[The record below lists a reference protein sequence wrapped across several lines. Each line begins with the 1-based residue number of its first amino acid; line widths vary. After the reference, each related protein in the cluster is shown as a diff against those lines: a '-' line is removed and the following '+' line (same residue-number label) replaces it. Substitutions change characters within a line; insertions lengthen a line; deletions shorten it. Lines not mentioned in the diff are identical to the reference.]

1 MNASD
6 MILKYI
12 HAYKLSNV
20 LFVADSLGLFDL
32 MLTEKTVEELSKD
45 TETNIDSLRITL
57 NLLVY
62 MGCVEK
68 ENKKYRLKQEYR
80 DLLVRDTNTSMH
92 DLIQLEAH
100 LVKTHSSQECMK
112 KSLLSIGEDFF
123 NRSNKDGM
131 AQTYGNAMDNGGK
144 IAAIYV
150 ARAFGNVRSG
160 KLLDIGGG
168 PGTYSIQACKFY
180 KGIHSTILDLPEM
193 KEVADENIRKNQL
206 EDRITFVPGSI
217 VEDQIS
223 DKYDVVIISNL
234 LHLFN
239 ADIRNAIL
247 AKAAAC
253 LNLNGKLIL
262 HDFFLND
269 DKTSPEVP
277 VLFSL
282 DWMLLGANFDTSKN
296 DLAEY
301 LSDKGFTDVQKV
313 ECNMIPTS
321 IIVVTKSE
329 EV

>member
-1 MNASD
+1 
-6 MILKYI
+6 
-12 HAYKLSNV
+12 
-20 LFVADSLGLFDL
+20 
-32 MLTEKTVEELSKD
+32 
-45 TETNIDSLRITL
+45 
-57 NLLVY
+57 
-62 MGCVEK
+62 
-68 ENKKYRLKQEYR
+68 
-80 DLLVRDTNTSMH
+80 
-92 DLIQLEAH
+92 
-100 LVKTHSSQECMK
+100 
-112 KSLLSIGEDFF
+112 
-123 NRSNKDGM
+123 M

-277 VLFSL
+277 VLL
-282 DWMLLGANFDTSKN
+282 DATRS
-296 DLAEY
+296 
-301 LSDKGFTDVQKV
+301 
-313 ECNMIPTS
+313 
-321 IIVVTKSE
+321 
-329 EV
+329 